1 MSPELEICGSEVYQ
15 LTGRAAQGG
24 SKLPRPGRPIAA
36 KLGTQLMSEPL
47 YLVVRLAVIR
57 NTLAGKP
64 TCSIIQ
70 PNHFHSPI
78 VLYYNAVTQTQKCQ
92 LHKTDKKSCRLF
104 LIYTRESVKCDI
116 FNIFLSPGF
125 FLVT

>member
-1 MSPELEICGSEVYQ
+1 MSPELEIFGSEVYQ

-24 SKLPRPGRPIAA
+24 SKLPGRPIAA

-57 NTLAGKP
+57 NTFAGKSA
-64 TCSIIQ
+64 CSIIQ
-70 PNHFHSPI
+70 PNHISYSPI
-78 VLYYNAVTQTQKCQ
+78 VLYYDAVTQTQKCQ

-116 FNIFLSPGF
+116 FYVFFSPGF

>member
-24 SKLPRPGRPIAA
+24 SKLPRPGRTVAA

-57 NTLAGKP
+57 
-64 TCSIIQ
+64 
-70 PNHFHSPI
+70 
-78 VLYYNAVTQTQKCQ
+78 
-92 LHKTDKKSCRLF
+92 
-104 LIYTRESVKCDI
+104 
-116 FNIFLSPGF
+116 
-125 FLVT
+125 